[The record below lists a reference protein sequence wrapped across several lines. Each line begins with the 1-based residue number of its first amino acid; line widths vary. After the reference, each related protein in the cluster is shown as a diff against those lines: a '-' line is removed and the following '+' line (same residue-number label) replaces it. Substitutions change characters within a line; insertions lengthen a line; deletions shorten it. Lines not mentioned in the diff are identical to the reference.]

1 MSANWKRPLISAH
14 ERDIRELLEEIRAA
28 DDCDLWEEVA
38 AKLCDVLIVYRKAM
52 KARTIRF
59 SDERV
64 ANLSE
69 MAFTHAFA
77 EVFGDEANP
86 DVI

>member
-1 MSANWKRPLISAH
+1 M
-14 ERDIRELLEEIRAA
+14 LEEIRAA
-28 DDCDLWEEVA
+28 DDCDLWEEAA

-64 ANLSE
+64 GVL
-69 MAFTHAFA
+69 MDDAFNAAFA
-77 EVFGDEANP
+77 QAFSE
-86 DVI
+86 DVK